1 MSDFQTIGVIAK
13 QGDAALADT
22 LVRLLSHLGERGR
35 EVVLDASAAE
45 LLPGRRGEGVGR
57 EEIAARCDLAVV
69 VGGDGTLLN
78 AGRSLADAEVPILG
92 VNQGRLG
99 FLVDVS
105 PEEMTAR
112 LDEILQGRFLEEPR
126 TLLRATVERA
136 GRPIHTA
143 EALNDVVI
151 HIRDVVRMI
160 EFDTYIDGR
169 FVNTQRADGLIVSTP
184 TGSTAYA
191 LSGGGPILH
200 PGLDALVLV
209 PICPHTLS
217 HRPIVVDV
225 ERSIEVAICAQN
237 TAPAQVAF
245 DGQSSLDLEPEDRV
259 RIVRAPHRLR
269 LIHPQGYDFF
279 HILRAKLRWSEQP

>member
-1 MSDFQTIGVIAK
+1 MPEFRSIGVIAK
-13 QGDAALADT
+13 RGDTQLAPT
-22 LVRLLSHLGERGR
+22 LTRLLAHLGQRGR
-35 EVVLDASAAE
+35 EVVLDHTAAE
-45 LLPGRRGEGVGR
+45 LMPGAPAGLPRK
-57 EEIAARCDLAVV
+57 EIAARCDLAVV

-78 AGRSLADAEVPILG
+78 AGRSLAEAEVPILG

-112 LDEILQGRFLEEPR
+112 LDEILQGRFIEEPR
-126 TLLRATVERA
+126 TLLQACIRRDSRSIAQA
-136 GRPIHTA
+136 D
-143 EALNDVVI
+143 ALNDVVI

-169 FVNTQRADGLIVSTP
+169 MVNSQRADGIVVATP

-200 PGLDALVLV
+200 PALDALVLV

-217 HRPIVVDV
+217 YRPIVVDGD
-225 ERSIEVAICAQN
+225 RRIEIVLCGDE
-237 TAPAQVAF
+237 TTPAQIAF
-245 DGQSSLDLEPEDRV
+245 DGQSAVDL
-259 RIVRAPHRLR
+259 APGDQVLITRKDKRLR
-269 LIHPQGYDFF
+269 LIHPEGYDYF
-279 HILRAKLRWSEQP
+279 HILRAKLRWGEQP

>member
-1 MSDFQTIGVIAK
+1 MSDFQTIGIIAK
-13 QGDAALADT
+13 QGDSALNET

-35 EVVLDASAAE
+35 DVVLDTSAAE
-45 LLPGRRGEGVGR
+45 LLPGRHHEGVDR

-105 PEEMTAR
+105 PEEMPAR
-112 LDEILQGRFLEEPR
+112 LDDILEGRYLEEPR
-126 TLLRATVERA
+126 TLLRSRIER
-136 GRPIHTA
+136 GGEVIHEA

-160 EFDTYIDGR
+160 EFDTHIDGR

-184 TGSTAYA
+184 TGSTAYS

-200 PGLDALVLV
+200 PALDALVLV

-217 HRPIVVDV
+217 HRPIVVDG
-225 ERSIEVAICAQN
+225 ERRIEIALRAQN

-245 DGQSSLDLEPEDRV
+245 DGQSSVDLEPEDRV
-259 RIVRAPHRLR
+259 VIVRGPRRLR

-279 HILRAKLRWSEQP
+279 HILRAKLRWGEQP